1 MNKRKERELFFKSV
15 FIIDFF
21 DNKKEAREHVENF
34 LTAEGCDILEAFL
47 VRIDNIMAKLSD
59 IDNLIDSISRGWK
72 TSRMSKVDLALLR
85 VAIYEINYEGL
96 SMGIAINEVVEL
108 AKVYG
113 GERSFAFINGVLGKV
128 SN

>member
-1 MNKRKERELFFKSV
+1 MNKRRERELFFKTV
-15 FIIDFF
+15 FILDFF
-21 DNKKEAREHVENF
+21 DNKIEVRENIENF
-34 LTAEGCDILEAFL
+34 LISEGCKNLEKFL
-47 VRIDNIMAKLSD
+47 SRTDNIMAKLSD
-59 IDNLIDSISRGWK
+59 IDNFINSITCGWK

-85 VAIYEINYEGL
+85 VAVYEINYENL

-128 SN
+128 ST